1 MKSVDAGIVQ
11 QMFGEDITLFKSLL
25 GRMLKDYADLA
36 LPVPCAADDEVH
48 RRVLGDRAHKLKG
61 SAGMIGAT
69 QVMRYAGALER
80 VLHEGRSAEVID
92 ANLRKLSVA
101 LTTLREESADML
113 GAETPMRMAA
123 EFDAAGLEELKV
135 LLETQ
140 NLAAVDQFAALSPAL
155 AAILDAARFE
165 SLQRAV
171 DDLDFQ
177 TGADLL
183 RDAQVMPDGHR
194 QTCA

>member
-1 MKSVDAGIVQ
+1 
-11 QMFGEDITLFKSLL
+11 
-25 GRMLKDYADLA
+25 
-36 LPVPCAADDEVH
+36 
-48 RRVLGDRAHKLKG
+48 
-61 SAGMIGAT
+61 
-69 QVMRYAGALER
+69 
-80 VLHEGRSAEVID
+80 
-92 ANLRKLSVA
+92 
-101 LTTLREESADML
+101 ML
-113 GAETPMRMAA
+113 GAETPMRMVA
-123 EFDAAGLEELKV
+123 ELDAAGLEELKV